1 MGGWRQMCVIIIFVV
16 SPQPLKPGP
25 PTKPPSLPATVA
37 EPELKQ
43 SSQSRKRPH
52 DEVRG
57 AAMFKI
63 WPS

>member
-1 MGGWRQMCVIIIFVV
+1 MCVIVIFVV
-16 SPQPLKPGP
+16 SPQPLKPEP
-25 PTKPPSLPATVA
+25 PTKPPSLPLHVDMDTVA
-37 EPELKQ
+37 KPELEQ